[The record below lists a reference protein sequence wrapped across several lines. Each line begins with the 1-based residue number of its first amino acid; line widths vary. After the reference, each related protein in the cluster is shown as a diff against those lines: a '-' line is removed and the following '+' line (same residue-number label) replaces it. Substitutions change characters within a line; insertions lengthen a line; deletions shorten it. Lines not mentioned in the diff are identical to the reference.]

1 MEWLFVP
8 LVVLVVFGSLLAGL
22 FIICWTIVKL
32 VGRGNNRGGS
42 AEEARIIQEIH
53 QGLVR
58 MEQRVEAL
66 ETLLLEREQGGRR

>member
-1 MEWLFVP
+1 MDWMFVP

-22 FIICWTIVKL
+22 LIICWTIVKL
-32 VGRGNNRGGS
+32 VGRGNNRSGS

-53 QGLVR
+53 QGLVH